1 LLETQGF
8 VMEGLVIDFPRSP
21 SLDIDWES
29 EEENKEPE
37 NESLPI
43 TREVSP
49 TREKLAYGG
58 RSKSMRDCRREK
70 STEEES
76 ESSKVPADEVD
87 LASSPPS
94 PVISS
99 RKRRRQMKLTQPRLP
114 LPRVSATIPV
124 ASSGDQKEL
133 KRTAEEPGGGGAKD
147 RRCSTR
153 GEAKVLVGSSWIAN
167 VSRLEEAESGDCSQ
181 DIIASWATGEV
192 RRTEEEETREQLR
205 GAEVGRLLGSSWIA
219 DLSHM
224 GKEVDSG
231 SQCSASIGS
240 WEGEAKVQP
249 FGEKSEIVE
258 NVYEEE
264 GTEREVEGI
273 GRSRRRKKALKG
285 GLEEQLERA
294 LEWGRSGQALRRHQG
309 DVRGS
314 QVTVQRLNQ
323 VGDCLV
329 VHCVCQGDSS
339 APNGK
344 DVRGESLVLLIN
356 RLFCPILPVPG
367 QKVFYS
373 PPFTSTKDRAGFQ
386 LVVGLTGLYL
396 GEIAPPSV
404 LPEEVT
410 RSESMDLRCPCMRGG
425 SCPGSVAPVRASP
438 VATVTLHTNSSQPP
452 SQLTP
457 LSAAVEQ
464 AVKSGIGGSNS
475 SRMVIEVEV
484 RLIWG
489 SATALHAQQVELL
502 VEEQGHSVVL
512 RPIGSGGGW
521 EGVLSGDVDLVI
533 GAKVKVW
540 GMFDVQ
546 GRHTRSNHRKLFK
559 VLEGTSAHQ
568 QRILYALNVSGGG
581 IEVLEAG
588 KVPEI
593 SCPSL
598 REAFELTP
606 DSRVNI
612 GCKILHL
619 ERAGDTG
626 LLHIQEMSG
635 GSPLRVPCDL
645 SSMLVAQVANQANP
659 FSCILA
665 SAVVL
670 GSSSLLST
678 DSYSCLFDCKPI
690 LLSDLVSN
698 LPPSSTVGDLVCVAG
713 ALEEVDMVA
722 STQWLECQDCQ
733 CEEVVE
739 GRCKSCGG
747 SEVEKRIQLIARIG
761 NDWVELSQERA
772 TSLLPAIQETPAFDK
787 DHLGTVEPK
796 TILSVNIP
804 PFLATVVEGGSLKEL
819 KPLGEV

>member
-1 LLETQGF
+1 MWFTF
-8 VMEGLVIDFPRSP
+8 FD
-21 SLDIDWES
+21 
-29 EEENKEPE
+29 
-37 NESLPI
+37 
-43 TREVSP
+43 VSHIC
-49 TREKLAYGG
+49 
-58 RSKSMRDCRREK
+58 SKQYLC
-70 STEEES
+70 
-76 ESSKVPADEVD
+76 
-87 LASSPPS
+87 
-94 PVISS
+94 
-99 RKRRRQMKLTQPRLP
+99 
-114 LPRVSATIPV
+114 
-124 ASSGDQKEL
+124 
-133 KRTAEEPGGGGAKD
+133 
-147 RRCSTR
+147 
-153 GEAKVLVGSSWIAN
+153 
-167 VSRLEEAESGDCSQ
+167 
-181 DIIASWATGEV
+181 
-192 RRTEEEETREQLR
+192 
-205 GAEVGRLLGSSWIA
+205 
-219 DLSHM
+219 
-224 GKEVDSG
+224 
-231 SQCSASIGS
+231 
-240 WEGEAKVQP
+240 
-249 FGEKSEIVE
+249 
-258 NVYEEE
+258 
-264 GTEREVEGI
+264 
-273 GRSRRRKKALKG
+273 
-285 GLEEQLERA
+285 
-294 LEWGRSGQALRRHQG
+294 RSGQALRRHQG
-309 DVRGS
+309 DGRGS
-314 QVTVQRLNQ
+314 HVTVQRWEVLNLLLDRIDNWLIFVRLDQ

-329 VHCVCQGDSS
+329 VHGICQGDSS

-344 DVRGESLVLLIN
+344 DLKGESLVLLIN

-386 LVVGLTGLYL
+386 LVVGLTGLDL
-396 GEIAPPSV
+396 GEIAPLPD
-404 LPEEVT
+404 LPEEIT
-410 RSESMDLRCPCMRGG
+410 RSESMDLWCPCMRGG
-425 SCPGSVAPVRASP
+425 SCPGSVAPVQASP

-540 GMFDVQ
+540 GMFDVH

-568 QRILYALNVSGGG
+568 QRILHALNVSGGG

-645 SSMLVAQVANQANP
+645 SSMLVAQVVVPFIQSSSTSSISQVANQANP

-665 SAVVL
+665 SAEIL
-670 GSSSLLST
+670 GSTSLLST

-733 CEEVVE
+733 CEDVVE
-739 GRCKSCGG
+739 GRCFSIVSSFCTFFILSYFPTSRCKSCGG